1 MSYFSKESRT
11 TSAVQRRLCA
21 LTGGTDA
28 RSKAREWLLSDDSS
42 DASSDSE
49 DDGRTLRRAAAAG
62 KT

>member
-11 TSAVQRRLCA
+11 TSAVQRRRRA

-42 DASSDSE
+42 D
-49 DDGRTLRRAAAAG
+49 L
-62 KT
+62 